1 MAKNSGNIEAC
12 KGYGHE
18 RNVGNQLGMKQLQPF
33 RNKDQ
38 KNVLKVSRK
47 FQVFI
52 Y

>member
-1 MAKNSGNIEAC
+1 MAKSSGNIEAC
-12 KGYGHE
+12 KGYGKE
-18 RNVGNQLGMKQLQPF
+18 RKFRSQLGMKQLQPF